1 MKSGYS
7 QVRKGHIVAENIR
20 FRATWQNQARLE
32 TFEREGVLIKC
43 GCGKCASINQI
54 KIIVDTVPS
63 SRVAKASC
71 PHCGKIWELPY
82 SYNSLPLFLATH
94 YRSHRIWAL
103 NEQHLGWLE
112 SFIGATVREDKI
124 GGSSA
129 LHAVLPRWMTASK
142 NRKDVMR
149 ALTRLRQKLDVAL

>member
-1 MKSGYS
+1 MT
-7 QVRKGHIVAENIR
+7 ENSR
-20 FRATWQNQARLE
+20 FRTTWQNQARLE
-32 TFEREGVLIKC
+32 IFERDGVLIKC
-43 GCGKCASINQI
+43 GCGECASINQI
-54 KIIVDTVPS
+54 QIIMDTVPS

-82 SYNSLPLFLATH
+82 SYDSLPLFLTTR

-112 SFIGATVREDKI
+112 SFVGATMREDNI

-129 LHAVLPRWMTASK
+129 LHATLPRWMIASK
-142 NRKDVMR
+142 NRKDVAR
-149 ALTRLRQKLDVAL
+149 ALTRLRQKLDAAR